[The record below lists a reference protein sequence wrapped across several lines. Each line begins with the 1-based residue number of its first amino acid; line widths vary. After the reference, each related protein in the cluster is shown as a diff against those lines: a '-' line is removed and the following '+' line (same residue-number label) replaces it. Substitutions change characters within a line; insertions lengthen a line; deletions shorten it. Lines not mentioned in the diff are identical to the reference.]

1 MSGIGLSDVHVSYG
15 KLEVLR
21 GVSFDVGEKDF
32 VALIGANGAGKST
45 TLKAVAGL
53 IGLKSGSVFFG
64 KSDISGM
71 TTRQRLEKGIAYV
84 PQGSKVFGS
93 LSVRENLELVS
104 DDFDDVIGLFPNI
117 QEKLGLDA
125 AALSGG
131 EQQMLSIARA
141 LLLKP
146 KFLLLDEPSIGLSPI
161 FVNVVFDTLKKIN
174 KKGIG
179 ILVVE
184 QNVKKAL
191 EYASH
196 GFLLEQG
203 VVKRKVTKKD
213 LEDPEFGRAY
223 LGI

>member
-1 MSGIGLSDVHVSYG
+1 MMLRLDDLHVSYG

-21 GVSFDVGEKDF
+21 GVSFEVGEREF

-45 TLKAVAGL
+45 TLKAVSGI
-53 IGLKSGSVFFG
+53 IGSSGGSIYLG
-64 KSDISGM
+64 KENISGLS
-71 TTRQRLEKGIAYV
+71 TLERLKRGIAYV
-84 PQGSKVFGS
+84 PQGNKVFPS
-93 LSVRENLELVS
+93 MSVRENLELVS
-104 DDFDDVIGLFPNI
+104 TDFGAAIAHFPNVR
-117 QEKLGLDA
+117 EKLGLA
-125 AALSGG
+125 ASSLSGG

-146 KFLLLDEPSIGLSPI
+146 KYLLLDEPSMGLSPL
-161 FVNVVFDTLKKIN
+161 FVNVVFDALKEIN
-174 KKGIG
+174 RKGIG

-203 VVKRKVTKKD
+203 AVKKKVSKKD
-213 LEDPEFGRAY
+213 LKDPQFGKAY
-223 LGI
+223 LGL